1 MLVYKANVVG
11 IEKASHLYQGF
22 VLVELLSIV
31 EREVP
36 CYELGSLNQVDTY
49 FVQDHVVFLLALTL
63 SVTGRTLSFY

>member
-1 MLVYKANVVG
+1 M
-11 IEKASHLYQGF
+11 
-22 VLVELLSIV
+22 VELLSIV

-49 FVQDHVVFLLALTL
+49 FVQDRVVFLLALTL